1 MPAFNQDFTRL
12 ESDTY
17 QLQFIPTD
25 GAVTPTTYA
34 AWWGVSDTDSAD
46 YSSAPLL
53 QGWTNNMNGA
63 TDLIAYNNTLGCS
76 DGATVN
82 LLDISPSNEEQAD
95 LVNVVIDGTNNK
107 IRISIPVNKSEL
119 ITPNGTYYHE
129 LVLMNVTTISG
140 VVTALQ
146 CSSYVAATGFITYE
160 NSIFTN
166 RTYR

>member
-1 MPAFNQDFTRL
+1 MAAFNQDFTRL

-25 GAVTPTTYA
+25 GVVTPTTYA
-34 AWWGVSDTDSAD
+34 AWWGVSDTDSAVVN
-46 YSSAPLL
+46 SAPLL
-53 QGWTNNMNGA
+53 QGWTFGA
-63 TDLIAYNNTLGCS
+63 GAGITAYNNTLGCS
-76 DGATVN
+76 SGATVN
-82 LLDISPSNEEQAD
+82 QLNIAPTAAQQAN

-107 IRISIPVNKSEL
+107 IRITMIRSKSNL

-129 LVLMNVTTISG
+129 LVLMNVTPIGG